1 MHQTCNQLQKKSFL
15 FFFPHS
21 FVGMC
26 CVAAAPFQHQACNW
40 KHQLIS
46 GANLCCSV
54 SVHLL
59 GLSQPLRWGKYLQ
72 TCPGET
78 SAAVQ
83 QRSRPRRSPAT
94 TASEPHGNA
103 GATNERSQ
111 MWAVMRRR
119 CITKLVG
126 GSPARDERSLEEVSE
141 RSIDLTDAKRR
152 YSSEFFT
159 HKAIMKTISEGP
171 LSCLNNHHKNNLAH
185 QI

>member
-1 MHQTCNQLQKKSFL
+1 MCIRPATSSRKRV
-15 FFFPHS
+15 FFFFFFFLS

-26 CVAAAPFQHQACNW
+26 CVVAAPFQHQACNW

-78 SAAVQ
+78 SAAVL

-126 GSPARDERSLEEVSE
+126 GSPARDERSLEEASE
-141 RSIDLTDAKRR
+141 RSIDPQMQN
-152 YSSEFFT
+152 EGT
-159 HKAIMKTISEGP
+159 HRKS
-171 LSCLNNHHKNNLAH
+171 NF
-185 QI
+185 